1 MNAPYAAR
9 PGLDPWVVG
18 IVAGSVSRIVMGT
31 EGRQPNNLSSIES
44 DDLTPSW
51 QHSKNRGIRTAA
63 ITLSSVPEHGD
74 ARSDARWLGYLE
86 NAVRYCVID
95 LDAITYIAQL
105 AGYAIDYD
113 DGRWVGLATNIGD
126 PNRSRRGR

>member
-1 MNAPYAAR
+1 MA
-9 PGLDPWVVG
+9 
-18 IVAGSVSRIVMGT
+18 T
-31 EGRQPNNLSSIES
+31 EAFEKRQR
-44 DDLTPSW
+44 T
-51 QHSKNRGIRTAA
+51 GIRTAA